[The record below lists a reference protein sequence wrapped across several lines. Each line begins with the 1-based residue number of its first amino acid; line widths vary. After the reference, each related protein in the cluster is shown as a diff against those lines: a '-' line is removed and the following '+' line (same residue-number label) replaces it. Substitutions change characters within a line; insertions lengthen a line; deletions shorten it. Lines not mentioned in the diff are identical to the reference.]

1 MQSMGRN
8 LAFVL
13 ASSNHGTMIVNRNDY
28 RMIDERQG
36 YGVGFQILQ
45 TGSFDPTEVRLVLDL
60 LALRRKHHGDGV
72 VAIDCGAN
80 IGVHTI
86 EWAKAMTGWGSVLSI
101 EAQERIYYALA
112 GNIAINNCFNAL
124 AINAAVSS
132 ESGVMQIP
140 SPNYLVPSSF
150 GSLELR
156 KRNGNEFIGQHID
169 YENMVNVRKLAID
182 EFNLPR
188 VDLHQDRRRGHG
200 DGSAAG
206 RGVHHRAQPS
216 GDADRENQGRCRR
229 VAAVAR
235 AARLHRHRGRHQ
247 YAGDSRQRS
256 DAVGDRADHPAGSAA
271 RGLRHDPEKAC
282 PALGA
287 GCEAVFPRD
296 KRGTRLRGD
305 HAQIN
310 SLSEQFRRRRAVE
323 HVAFR
328 TT

>member
-28 RMIDERQG
+28 RMIDAERG

-45 TGSFDPTEVRLVLDL
+45 TGSFDPNEVKLVLDL
-60 LALRRKHHGDGV
+60 LALRRQHHGDGV

-80 IGVHTI
+80 IGVHTV

-156 KRNGNEFIGQHID
+156 QRAGNEFIGQPID
-169 YENMVNVRKLAID
+169 YENTVNVRKLTLD

-188 VDLHQDRRRGHG
+188 VDFIKIDVEGMELEALEGAKRSITQSHPIMLIEKIKTDAEKLRQWLRDNGYEVL
-200 DGSAAG
+200 DAG
-206 RGVHHRAQPS
+206 INMLAIHKSDKTLTDVHVTPAAQP
-216 GDADRENQGRCRR
+216 
-229 VAAVAR
+229 AA
-235 AARLHRHRGRHQ
+235 
-247 YAGDSRQRS
+247 
-256 DAVGDRADHPAGSAA
+256 
-271 RGLRHDPEKAC
+271 
-282 PALGA
+282 
-287 GCEAVFPRD
+287 
-296 KRGTRLRGD
+296 
-305 HAQIN
+305 
-310 SLSEQFRRRRAVE
+310 
-323 HVAFR
+323 
-328 TT
+328 